1 MIDKTLKNERRSQ
14 KRKLGYVDR
23 FLEMLPTIHIMNYH
37 YCGPNTNLDKR
48 LACIN
53 ELDCACKEHDI
64 AYSESTNLEWRCKAD
79 KKLILQAIKRIYAK
93 DSQFS
98 ERIIA
103 MIVSGLI
110 YIKMIL
116 AKIEICVNR
125 VRMGSTKKIKR
136 NKTITKQCREEQV

>member
-1 MIDKTLKNERRSQ
+1 MNKTEGERTHECSKIDC
-14 KRKLGYVDR
+14 
-23 FLEMLPTIHIMNYH
+23 FLEKLPAIHIFKYK
-37 YCGPNTNLDKR
+37 YCGINTNLSDR
-48 LACIN
+48 FAHNDVGIN
-53 ELDCACKEHDI
+53 ELDCACMEHDI
-64 AYSESTNLEWRCKAD
+64 AYAESTNPESRCKAD
-79 KKLILQAIKRIYAK
+79 QILVLKAIKRIYAK